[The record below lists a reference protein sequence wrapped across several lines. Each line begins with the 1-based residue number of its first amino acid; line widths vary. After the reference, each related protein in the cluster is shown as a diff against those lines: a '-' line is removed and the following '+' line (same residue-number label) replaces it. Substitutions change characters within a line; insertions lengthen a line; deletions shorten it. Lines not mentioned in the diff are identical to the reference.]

1 MLVTKEERL
10 RKKNSKLKKEVEV
23 ERKAKEAEV
32 KRSEQLKAGSRAK
45 DQRIISLQRFVDE
58 MSGALQN
65 ASLSSPFK
73 P

>member
-45 DQRIISLQRFVDE
+45 DQRILSLQRFVDE

-65 ASLSSPFK
+65 ASLSSSFK